1 MVAVM
6 RDLKV
11 LGTDEQIEAL
21 IEAMT
26 GEATPPWSRHLEGEE
41 NIGRESFR
49 VFKREANNALPAANV
64 ALHLDPDG
72 GIEVVNIVPYDQN
85 NLEPAVY
92 NAILQE
98 FLEKLIQP
106 AADAQSLAVVTST
119 GGTSLAAEVSPEIA
133 RLLESFS
140 GAANKST
147 GSSHPLDFRRWAA
160 FLIASHRSG
169 RKVDTWLLE
178 QTLREQGWSGDRAS
192 ELVSEFEFSRDLLAL
207 ADRG

>member
-11 LGTDEQIEAL
+11 LGTDDQIA
-21 IEAMT
+21 IMIDAMT
-26 GEATPPWSRHLEGEE
+26 KAARAPWSRHLEGEE

-49 VFKREANNALPAANV
+49 VFMREADSSLPAANV
-64 ALHLDPDG
+64 AIHLEPD
-72 GIEVVNIVPYDQN
+72 GIEVVNIVPYELN
-85 NLEPAVY
+85 NLEPALY

-98 FLEKLIQP
+98 FLETLVQP
-106 AADAQSLAVVTST
+106 AADAQSLAVVTTT
-119 GGTSLAAEVSPEIA
+119 GGTSLAAEMSPEIA

-178 QTLREQGWSGDRAS
+178 QALKEQGWSSDRVS
-192 ELVSEFEFSRDLLAL
+192 DLVSEFEFSRDLLTL